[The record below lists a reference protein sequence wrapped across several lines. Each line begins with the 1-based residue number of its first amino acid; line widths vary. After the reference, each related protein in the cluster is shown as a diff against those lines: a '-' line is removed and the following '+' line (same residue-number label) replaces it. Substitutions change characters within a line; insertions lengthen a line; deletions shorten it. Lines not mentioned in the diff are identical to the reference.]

1 MGVERGDAEPLLRA
15 SRDVESASDDAETTA
30 AKLAVDRTRGAVS
43 ARLVVGA
50 CAVAACLV
58 GASARADWAHRRGG
72 ALAEREEVEAFG
84 RELNVGDLSKYYE
97 IPRKAKSVKQTHAN
111 RVLFYNFLHV
121 PKTGGTFFHSV
132 LRQVERRVNRKPK
145 QEAFLGEELFP
156 HDHESIAQWI
166 TWPLVDTTRENYA
179 ATRRH
184 FATGEPAEYFGVD
197 RLRKMYE
204 SGARIFSKGSY
215 GMGLCEVV
223 DAPCAYITILRD
235 PVERFL
241 SHYKYS
247 CLAGAENRRL
257 WNKAMKDKGECA
269 MNLVEWHD
277 YLGGDNWLSVLAPGG
292 GENKDA
298 QVAAAI
304 ANLDDPC
311 FKFLLTEKLDDG
323 LEKLTTLP
331 DFARLNATQLAALPN
346 FAQHNEAP
354 ELDAHQQRLYDRHV
368 ANEDMMAHLRRNLRK
383 SLAVYAHAE
392 RTYERKWR
400 QRLLSC

>member
-1 MGVERGDAEPLLRA
+1 MGVDRGDAEPLLRE
-15 SRDVESASDDAETTA
+15 SRDVESASERADATA
-30 AKLAVDRTRGAVS
+30 ARAAVERTRGAAS

-58 GASARADWAHRRGG
+58 GASARADWKHREGG
-72 ALAEREEVEAFG
+72 AIAERAEVEAFS
-84 RELNVGDLSKYYE
+84 RELNDGDPSKFYE
-97 IPRKAKSVKQTHAN
+97 IPIKAKTVKQTRAN
-111 RVLFYNFLHV
+111 RALFYNFLHV
-121 PKTGGTFFHSV
+121 PKTGGTFFHQV
-132 LRQVERRVNRKPK
+132 LRQAERRVNRKSTV

-156 HDHESIAQWI
+156 RDREPFAQWS
-166 TWPLVDTTRENYA
+166 TWPLIDTTRENYA

-184 FATGEPAEYFGVD
+184 FATGEPAEYFGAD
-197 RLRKMYE
+197 RLQKMYE

-247 CLAGAENRRL
+247 CLAGAEDRRL

-277 YLGGDNWLSVLAPGG
+277 YLGGDDWLHILAPGG
-292 GENKDA
+292 QAENKDA

-304 ANLDDPC
+304 ANLDNAC

-323 LEKLTTLP
+323 LEKLESLP
-331 DFARLNATQLAALPN
+331 DFARLNATLLQVV
-346 FAQHNEAP
+346 QHNVAP
-354 ELDAHQQRLYDRHV
+354 ELDAHQQRLYDKLV
-368 ANEDMMAHLRRNLRK
+368 ANEGTMAQLRHNLRK
-383 SLAVYAHAE
+383 SIAVYAHAE
-392 RTYERKWR
+392 RTYERKWQ

>member
-1 MGVERGDAEPLLRA
+1 
-15 SRDVESASDDAETTA
+15 
-30 AKLAVDRTRGAVS
+30 
-43 ARLVVGA
+43 
-50 CAVAACLV
+50 
-58 GASARADWAHRRGG
+58 
-72 ALAEREEVEAFG
+72 
-84 RELNVGDLSKYYE
+84 
-97 IPRKAKSVKQTHAN
+97 
-111 RVLFYNFLHV
+111 
-121 PKTGGTFFHSV
+121 
-132 LRQVERRVNRKPK
+132 
-145 QEAFLGEELFP
+145 
-156 HDHESIAQWI
+156 
-166 TWPLVDTTRENYA
+166 
-179 ATRRH
+179 
-184 FATGEPAEYFGVD
+184 
-197 RLRKMYE
+197 
-204 SGARIFSKGSY
+204 
-215 GMGLCEVV
+215 
-223 DAPCAYITILRD
+223 
-235 PVERFL
+235 
-241 SHYKYS
+241 
-247 CLAGAENRRL
+247 LAGAENRRL

-277 YLGGDNWLSVLAPGG
+277 YLGGDNWLYVLAPGG

-331 DFARLNATQLAALPN
+331 DFARLNATLLAN